1 MAQKGHFDGIG
12 PAMKKLGTGLKI
24 KTKPYF
30 LENISIVI
38 YNIYILEYILCTM
51 VRYER
56 LFDAN
61 L

>member
-12 PAMKKLGTGLKI
+12 PAMNKLGTGLKI

-38 YNIYILEYILCTM
+38 YNICIRIHSLHYGEI
-51 VRYER
+51 
-56 LFDAN
+56 
-61 L
+61 